1 VVVEVVI
8 EERGLSFESFSGE
21 RTIDEKKEKERKNSS
36 SHLEHPR
43 LEVGVE
49 HEVDPEQLPVTRA
62 VRVLA
67 APPPGVLEVAVGGVG
82 AGQEHVRGDVA
93 EIGPELVEGLR
104 VA

>member
-1 VVVEVVI
+1 MK
-8 EERGLSFESFSGE
+8 RKK
-21 RTIDEKKEKERKNSS
+21 KKEKTPLLTSSTHGLKSASNMKSIPNSS
-36 SHLEHPR
+36 QSP
-43 LEVGVE
+43 
-49 HEVDPEQLPVTRA
+49 RA